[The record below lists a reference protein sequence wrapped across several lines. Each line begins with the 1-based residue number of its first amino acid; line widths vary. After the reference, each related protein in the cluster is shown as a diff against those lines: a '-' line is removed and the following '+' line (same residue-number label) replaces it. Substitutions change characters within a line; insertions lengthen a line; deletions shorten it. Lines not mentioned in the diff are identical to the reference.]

1 LQYRLGRD
9 CVGPQI
15 FPEELGGWLA
25 VGDDEVET
33 EEEKQRFHRPEKNS
47 GLAPARST
55 QEV

>member
-1 LQYRLGRD
+1 LQYRLDRD